1 MSLQSMVDEIIMK
14 KEGKRMKRFTDRQ
27 KLKSTPFLTRQKNL
41 INANAGA
48 GASGPRNSTSSAS
61 SGTQSEY
68 LTKINGATRDYTNNN
83 LYEDEITNDD
93 L

>member
-41 INANAGA
+41 INANT
-48 GASGPRNSTSSAS
+48 SGSGQRNSTSSAS

-68 LTKINGATRDYTNNN
+68 LTKISGATRDYTNNN